1 MCIDGP
7 YGNPAI
13 DIDSE
18 KYKIFVFVSGGI
30 GITPMQSMANDIL
43 E

>member
-1 MCIDGP
+1 MDGP

-13 DIDSE
+13 DIDGD
-18 KYKIFVFVSGGI
+18 KYKIFMMISGGI
-30 GITPMQSMANDIL
+30 GITPMQSITNELL